1 MISLLNKIIQ
11 GTDIFHLCPNTAW
24 ALKQRIWRFSFSF
37 KLQTMAHLDN
47 LFYDTY
53 TSYEAE
59 VKPDDPLMNTF
70 SPTQLQ
76 ASYYNPDTNGWCG
89 YCCLAWVSLDVPSVV
104 ADGCGIIM
112 KKLLLSTLIEH
123 EDNFKTYF
131 ASDYAVIKSTLEC
144 SPNET
149 TDWWFIVPDFLWIA
163 SIAFRQSFL
172 FFMTDYEKPVLIQ
185 HPHVPLPSMISLFFF
200 INDQLGH
207 GHFKVYKIS
216 QFQMDSSV
224 TCVTQELFNTGFQDL
239 ATIQ

>member
-1 MISLLNKIIQ
+1 
-11 GTDIFHLCPNTAW
+11 
-24 ALKQRIWRFSFSF
+24 
-37 KLQTMAHLDN
+37 MAHLDN

-185 HPHVPLPSMISLFFF
+185 HPHEPLPSMISLFFF